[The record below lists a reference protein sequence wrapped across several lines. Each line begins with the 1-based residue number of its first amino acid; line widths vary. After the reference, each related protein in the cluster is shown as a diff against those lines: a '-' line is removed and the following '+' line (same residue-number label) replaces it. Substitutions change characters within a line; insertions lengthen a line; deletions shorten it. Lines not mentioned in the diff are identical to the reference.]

1 METKKCADIIEGIVA
16 EIGTFRKKIKPL
28 GEAKAK
34 KMSAYDKALAIAVA
48 ELGHNP
54 TYELD
59 GKIYKQPLA
68 TLRKTIAKG
77 LVADFLEEVEIA
89 NSDYK
94 ACISNL
100 EALEVQQNGYQSIN
114 RYLDSV

>member
-16 EIGTFRKKIKPL
+16 EIGAFRKQIKTL
-28 GEAKAK
+28 GETKAKA
-34 KMSAYDKALAIAVA
+34 MSAYDKALAIAIA

-59 GKIYKQPLA
+59 GKTYKQPLA
-68 TLRKTIAKG
+68 TLRKSIAKG
-77 LVADFLEEVEIA
+77 LVADFLEEMEIA

-100 EALEVQQNGYQSIN
+100 EALKAQLNGYQSIN
-114 RYLDSV
+114 KWLDSV